1 MAIIGSAEIIV
12 TPITRGFEGKLRNQL
27 RDIQGTLGGF
37 GRRAGQSLGDAFTQG
52 FQQSA
57 SGNIFGQLSDGLK
70 SMVPDAEMA
79 REKFQTLVRVGY
91 VLQAAIGAIVGALS
105 SVIVSLGTLIGVL
118 GRAAPAVAVLANA
131 FVLLRT
137 AMATAKF
144 GFGDIASAVKQATEP
159 SNALGKSIA
168 ELNEEFQQLQF
179 QAEEAALSEG
189 RAALNLEKAFENIQ
203 RLADLPPNSSARRE
217 AQLAYEEA
225 ELAYRRAK
233 DRTRDLNEEVAK
245 GPEALNKAS
254 ANNPYAGLNEA
265 QEEFARKLVGL
276 KPILDELELDI
287 SRAFLPPLSEAVD
300 ILVDDI
306 YPVLKRQLP
315 TVAKQTGEAIEGII
329 AGIDPATVESILK
342 GFTEPF
348 EDGGRSNIQL
358 FGDLLNNVLDIFL
371 QIVEAT
377 GPLLSDF
384 LTFLVDK
391 TDEWGTKLEETDLV
405 AFFQGAGEYAG
416 GLGEVIG
423 NVFKGLGNLIGL
435 TTGPDSAGQDM
446 LEWMKNATGEFA
458 NMFSEDPEAGKQFF
472 RDAFGNAQAV
482 FSSIGALIDEILK
495 LADNPNIG
503 ETFKTLEE
511 GAPALGE
518 MLGKMIDAGP
528 SFAEFLKTVTEIANE
543 LTDSAQISAFFDT
556 LNTGAETFRDF
567 VQSESFKRLLDNLGP
582 IFASLSAVGIL
593 FDVLRFG
600 FKTIL
605 GYFIFM
611 SAGGGKLIAGLKGG
625 LENVRNLFVKPLP
638 KGQMGPLTQAQTAQK
653 TMLGKFGKI
662 AKGAGIVG
670 LIITIIAKMVEFYD
684 KFVDF
689 RNMVDTAMSDVKAA
703 FDRFL
708 EPLGELFEKIFGG
721 EDGGGLMGA
730 LDPLL
735 KFLLELIIPNLAF
748 ALEQVLNILTF
759 VLEMANNLLD
769 WVLPVI
775 TDIGEALGALFEGDI
790 YGFFENIAQA
800 FIGWFVGMGQFLVN
814 SVIDLINFMIRSLN
828 NMVGSIS
835 NSPFGDFLRDVLG
848 IDLGKMKL
856 GELAKVDWVGDMKR
870 DETARNISSA
880 MAAGAAGGQSFGG
893 PDRLALRSA
902 TSNNA
907 QAYTE
912 SAIRGMPEYAEYS
925 KNSPTV
931 QVTVNAPQGMNAKE
945 IGVVAGTEIAGA
957 IRRGAYQ

>member
-1 MAIIGSAEIIV
+1 MAVIGSAEIIV

-37 GRRAGQSLGDAFTQG
+37 GRRAGQSLGDAFTRG

-70 SMVPDAEMA
+70 SMVPEAEMA

-91 VLQAAIGAIVGALS
+91 VLQAAIGVIVGGLS
-105 SVIVSLGTLIGVL
+105 SLIVSLGTLIGVL

-168 ELNEEFQQLQF
+168 QLNEEFQQLQF

-287 SRAFLPPLSEAVD
+287 SRAFLPPLSRAVD
-300 ILVDDI
+300 ILVKDI
-306 YPVLKRQLP
+306 YPVLRRQLP

-348 EDGGRSNIQL
+348 DEGGRSNIQL

-377 GPLLSDF
+377 GPLLNDF

-391 TDEWGTKLEETDLV
+391 TDEWGKKLEETDLV
-405 AFFQGAGEYAG
+405 AFFEGAGEYAG

-423 NVFKGLGNLIGL
+423 NVFVGLGNLIGL
-435 TTGPDSAGQDM
+435 TTGPGSAGEDM
-446 LEWMKNATGEFA
+446 LDWMKESTSTFA

-472 RDAFGNAQAV
+472 KDAFANARSV
-482 FSSIGALIDEILK
+482 MSSIGALLEQIFMF
-495 LADNPNIG
+495 ADNPNIG
-503 ETFKTLEE
+503 ETFDTLKE

-518 MLGKMIDAGP
+518 MLGKMVDAGP

-556 LNTGAETFRDF
+556 LNAGAETFRDF
-567 VQSESFKRLLDNLGP
+567 VQSDSFKRLLDNLGP
-582 IFASLSAVGIL
+582 IFASLSAVGVL
-593 FDVLRFG
+593 FDAIRFG
-600 FKTIL
+600 FQVVI
-605 GYFIFM
+605 GYFAFAA
-611 SAGGGKLIAGLKGG
+611 AGAGLLGTNARKFVELFTKGKIVPLLG
-625 LENVRNLFVKPLP
+625 NLGKVLV
-638 KGQMGPLTQAQTAQK
+638 GPLG
-653 TMLGKFGKI
+653 LV
-662 AKGAGIVG
+662 GAIIFGIVKA
-670 LIITIIAKMVEFYD
+670 TEFYD

-689 RNMVDTAMSDVKAA
+689 RDMIDNTFSKIRDA
-703 FDRFL
+703 FDRFMQ
-708 EPLGELFEKIFGG
+708 PMGEIFEKIFGG
-721 EDGGGLMGA
+721 ENTPGLLGA
-730 LDPLL
+730 FDPLL
-735 KFLLELIIPNLAF
+735 KGLLEILIPALGF
-748 ALEQVLNILTF
+748 FLEQALNFATLIADVINSILSF
-759 VLEMANNLLD
+759 ILPIFEKIGSALGKLFQGDILGFFGDIGGAILNAAAGIGQLIGNLFIDVINFGIRAINSLIGF
-769 WVLPVI
+769 I
-775 TDIGEALGALFEGDI
+775 TDGP
-790 YGFFENIAQA
+790 
-800 FIGWFVGMGQFLVN
+800 V
-814 SVIDLINFMIRSLN
+814 
-828 NMVGSIS
+828 
-835 NSPFGDFLRDVLG
+835 GDFMRDVLG
-848 IDLGKMKL
+848 VDLSGMKIR
-856 GELAKVDWVGDMKR
+856 ELERITYVEDAAASR
-870 DETARNISSA
+870 AANRISSA

-893 PDRLALRSA
+893 ADRLAVRSA

-907 QAYTE
+907 QAYTQN
-912 SAIRGMPEYAEYS
+912 ALRGMPEYAEYN
-925 KNSPTV
+925 KNNPTV

-945 IGVVAGTEIAGA
+945 IGVVAGTEVAGA
-957 IRRGAYQ
+957 IRRGAY